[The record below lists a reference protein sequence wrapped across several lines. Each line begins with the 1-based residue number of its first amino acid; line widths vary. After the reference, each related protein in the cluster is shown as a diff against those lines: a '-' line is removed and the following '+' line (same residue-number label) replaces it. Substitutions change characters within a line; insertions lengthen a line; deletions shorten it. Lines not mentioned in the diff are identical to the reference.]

1 MLLDSQHEAAQKLA
15 LDQYQSANN
24 MTDRYG
30 ALSAM
35 VQNASGYAKE
45 CLDHFHQYFE
55 SDALVID
62 KWFGLQASRQ
72 PELNNLS
79 SVLQDVIQLRS
90 HADFHIKNPN
100 RARSLIHAFCMN
112 NPGGFHQPDGKSYQ
126 FWAQQVVELNEINPQ
141 VAARLARALDRWK
154 QFSPSYQIHMKSAL
168 KFVSEHK
175 NLSSD
180 VAEVI
185 NKALNS

>member
-1 MLLDSQHEAAQKLA
+1 
-15 LDQYQSANN
+15 
-24 MTDRYG
+24 
-30 ALSAM
+30 
-35 VQNASGYAKE
+35 
-45 CLDHFHQYFE
+45 
-55 SDALVID
+55 
-62 KWFGLQASRQ
+62 
-72 PELNNLS
+72 
-79 SVLQDVIQLRS
+79 
-90 HADFHIKNPN
+90 
-100 RARSLIHAFCMN
+100 MN
-112 NPGGFHQPDGKSYQ
+112 NPGAFHQPDGKTYQ